1 MLGQWGLVRI
11 RGTGWWPGLASYNG
25 TETLPLYS
33 HNPSSLSLE
42 SQALLR
48 LPFSARRWNPDGN
61 NRNGTLT
68 SQLLQ
73 PALFP
78 HIPAAPR
85 NHGCPPMLRL
95 VVLNSSHLQHHLG
108 PVQRTL
114 KTSKS
119 NVRSPVTC
127 VFQL

>member
-1 MLGQWGLVRI
+1 MPGQWGLVQI
-11 RGTGWWPGLASYNG
+11 RRTGWRPGLASYDD
-25 TETLPLYS
+25 TETLPPYS

-42 SQALLR
+42 SQAVLR
-48 LPFSARRWNPDGN
+48 LPFSARRQNLDGS

-73 PALFP
+73 RALFP

-85 NHGCPPMLRL
+85 NHGCPPLLRL
-95 VVLNSSHLQHHLG
+95 VVLNSSHLQHHCR
-108 PVQRTL
+108 PMQRTL

-119 NVRSPVTC
+119 NVRSPLTC